1 MSSRIPATRP
11 WLGAV
16 GVRTLVTDLE
26 RGVPFHVHE
35 VPRSAFHRVSD
46 LDGLVVSRGFR
57 AGHGSIGVRPSS
69 YRSVPVHGG
78 RRTSRTR
85 LTLPRER
92 GRCSVRREGRVVV
105 MTQRDAAQAPQVRRA
120 HPAAGPGRASVIAPG
135 KAPTSGS
142 PTRPL
147 TERILDALPGRRLAW
162 MQVWA
167 LVPWLNL
174 VVVLGAEAF
183 GWTGVADR
191 SWEVVNRVATSF
203 AILLS
208 LWGAARISDGL
219 GRLRPALAGVVEEE
233 LPDVERLFRGLDSIA
248 IPVVLTVTVGLILPL
263 DEALA
268 GEPVGAVI
276 QGLTWLVIG
285 IPMATAV
292 WVYATLQL
300 GLYRLGRGQLTLT
313 EYRGDRTLGLQAI
326 GSLAFTGFWMLL
338 GAFTPLALASSADL
352 PSVVVTV
359 VVLLAGIV
367 LFFLSLRGLHRQMVT
382 LKLRELDRARSLY
395 EEAYRPL
402 AQSPTLEVLQEQV
415 GLLNAAESLEKRA
428 ERIQVWPFDE
438 GTFARAVTIASSVVA
453 TIIARILLA
462 PTGV

>member
-1 MSSRIPATRP
+1 
-11 WLGAV
+11 
-16 GVRTLVTDLE
+16 
-26 RGVPFHVHE
+26 
-35 VPRSAFHRVSD
+35 
-46 LDGLVVSRGFR
+46 
-57 AGHGSIGVRPSS
+57 
-69 YRSVPVHGG
+69 
-78 RRTSRTR
+78 
-85 LTLPRER
+85 
-92 GRCSVRREGRVVV
+92 
-105 MTQRDAAQAPQVRRA
+105 MTNRNAMQTPQVRRPHA
-120 HPAAGPGRASVIAPG
+120 AAGAARASLIAP
-135 KAPTSGS
+135 APTSGS
-142 PTRPL
+142 AARPL

-162 MQVWA
+162 MLVWA

-174 VVVLGAEAF
+174 IVVLGAEAF
-183 GWTGVADR
+183 GWTTVADR
-191 SWEVVNRVATSF
+191 SWEVANRVATSF

-219 GRLRPALAGVVEEE
+219 GQLRPALAGVVEEE
-233 LPDVERLFRGLDSIA
+233 LPDVERLFRGVDSIA
-248 IPVVLTVTVGLILPL
+248 IPVILTVTVGLVLPL
-263 DEALA
+263 DEVLA

-300 GLYRLGRGQLTLT
+300 GLYRLGRGRLTLT
-313 EYRGDRTLGLQAI
+313 KYRGDRTLGLQAV
-326 GSLAFTGFWMLL
+326 GSLAFTGFWTLL

-382 LKLRELDRARSLY
+382 LKRRELDRARSLY

-402 AQSPTLEVLQEQV
+402 GQSPTLEVLQQQT
-415 GLLNAAESLEKRA
+415 GLLNAAENLEKRA
-428 ERIQVWPFDE
+428 ERIQAWPFDE

-453 TIIARILLA
+453 TIIARLLLA
-462 PTGV
+462 PAAL

>member
-1 MSSRIPATRP
+1 MT
-11 WLGAV
+11 
-16 GVRTLVTDLE
+16 
-26 RGVPFHVHE
+26 
-35 VPRSAFHRVSD
+35 HRN
-46 LDGLVVSRGFR
+46 
-57 AGHGSIGVRPSS
+57 
-69 YRSVPVHGG
+69 
-78 RRTSRTR
+78 
-85 LTLPRER
+85 
-92 GRCSVRREGRVVV
+92 
-105 MTQRDAAQAPQVRRA
+105 AAQAPQVRRA
-120 HPAAGPGRASVIAPG
+120 HLAAGAVRAPLTAPG
-135 KAPTSGS
+135 EAPVSGS
-142 PTRPL
+142 ATRPL

-162 MQVWA
+162 MLVWA

-174 VVVLGAEAF
+174 VAVLGAEAF
-183 GWTGVADR
+183 GWTPVTDR

-219 GRLRPALAGVVEEE
+219 GRLRPALVGVVEED
-233 LPDVERLFRGLDSIA
+233 LPDVERLFRGMDSIA
-248 IPVVLTVTVGLILPL
+248 TPVILTVTVGLLLPL

-285 IPMATAV
+285 VPMSTAV

-300 GLYRLGRGQLTLT
+300 GLHRLGRGQLTLT

-326 GSLAFTGFWMLL
+326 GSLAFTGFWTLL

-352 PSVVVTV
+352 PSVLVTV

-382 LKLRELDRARSLY
+382 LKRRELDRARRLY
-395 EEAYRPL
+395 EEAYRPVG
-402 AQSPTLEVLQEQV
+402 QSPTLDVLQQQV

-428 ERIQVWPFDE
+428 ERIQAWPFDE
-438 GTFARAVTIASSVVA
+438 GTFARTVTIASSVVA
-453 TIIARILLA
+453 TILARLLLA
-462 PTGV
+462 PTGL